1 MHNQIIIR
9 ENEAKGLGRMLLSSE
24 DSVIVLTRGISTPW
38 LIALTVGQGDV
49 IGRMFEG
56 WTFAQGQGQA
66 GLEQTATMSFVYVC
80 FRSYHSAA
88 AAGEELFHPIL
99 GLMQIPS

>member
-1 MHNQIIIR
+1 MHNQIIIW
-9 ENEAKGLGRMLLSSE
+9 ENEAKGLGRMLLSSG

-56 WTFAQGQGQA
+56 
-66 GLEQTATMSFVYVC
+66 
-80 FRSYHSAA
+80 
-88 AAGEELFHPIL
+88 
-99 GLMQIPS
+99 

>member
-9 ENEAKGLGRMLLSSE
+9 ENEAKGLGRMLLSSG

-56 WTFAQGQGQA
+56 
-66 GLEQTATMSFVYVC
+66 
-80 FRSYHSAA
+80 
-88 AAGEELFHPIL
+88 
-99 GLMQIPS
+99 

>member
-1 MHNQIIIR
+1 MAPRPIFWACTVSINLHSYLGDGLHNQIIIW
-9 ENEAKGLGRMLLSSE
+9 ENEAKGLGRMLLSSG

-56 WTFAQGQGQA
+56 
-66 GLEQTATMSFVYVC
+66 
-80 FRSYHSAA
+80 
-88 AAGEELFHPIL
+88 
-99 GLMQIPS
+99 